1 MTLLLFIIIVLIFKC
16 LSTLLISLAVT
27 FVCAVA
33 TGTFV
38 MAPAELGEP
47 ARIRRPLHRGAD
59 LAQ

>member
-1 MTLLLFIIIVLIFKC
+1 MIIVIIFKMPVRYAD
-16 LSTLLISLAVT
+16 LISLAVT
-27 FVCAVA
+27 SVCAVA

-47 ARIRRPLHRGAD
+47 ARVRRPLHRGAD

>member
-1 MTLLLFIIIVLIFKC
+1 MIIVLIFKMPVRYAD
-16 LSTLLISLAVT
+16 LISLAVT
-27 FVCAVA
+27 SVCAVA

-47 ARIRRPLHRGAD
+47 ARVRRPLHRGAD

>member
-1 MTLLLFIIIVLIFKC
+1 MEGCCLFIYFLIFKC
-16 LSTLLISLAVT
+16 ALLISLT
-27 FVCAVA
+27 TTLVCAVA

-47 ARIRRPLHRGAD
+47 ARVRRSLHRGAD